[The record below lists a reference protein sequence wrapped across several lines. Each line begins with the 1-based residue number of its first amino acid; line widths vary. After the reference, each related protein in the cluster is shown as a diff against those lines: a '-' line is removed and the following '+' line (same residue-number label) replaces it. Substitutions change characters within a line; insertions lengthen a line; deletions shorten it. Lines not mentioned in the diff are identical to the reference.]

1 MPFGACLTAAS
12 ASWRL
17 WEPARRLPTRAR
29 TRVLISTSLQPI
41 TCLRQ
46 QVYTCLREQASGIVW
61 GMALNKAVPPLTAQE
76 KKVISALHTA
86 FTAMMRQFDADL
98 RREQR
103 LSHTEYIALMF
114 LSEAPERTLGLSD
127 LAARCQQSLSTISR
141 TVGRL
146 EAQGLV
152 RREQSTRDARA
163 YNAVLNDALPRGHA
177 HPQHQPAPLPVRP
190 PRGHRSRRPR

>member
-1 MPFGACLTAAS
+1 
-12 ASWRL
+12 
-17 WEPARRLPTRAR
+17 
-29 TRVLISTSLQPI
+29 
-41 TCLRQ
+41 
-46 QVYTCLREQASGIVW
+46 
-61 GMALNKAVPPLTAQE
+61 MALNKAVPPLTAQE

-146 EAQGLV
+146 DAQGLV

-163 YNAVLNDALPRGHA
+163 YNAVLTDAGLKRYHEATPTHNISLRRYLFDHLEGIDLDALGNALQRITATADQRTTVPS
-177 HPQHQPAPLPVRP
+177 PTP
-190 PRGHRSRRPR
+190 